1 MKTASKLKVA
11 AFALTAIAGALFAA
25 PDRAEAR
32 MANPG
37 LTAPSLVQDI
47 ACRNVR
53 ERVRR
58 PNGAVVWSTRRVC
71 TPGFN
76 VRPRGPRCVTER
88 QRIVRPNGAVVYK
101 QVRRCR

>member
-11 AFALTAIAGALFAA
+11 AFAFAA
-25 PDRAEAR
+25 ITSAVIAAPHRAEAR

-37 LTAPSLVQDI
+37 LTAPSLVEDV
-47 ACRNVR
+47 ACRTVR

-58 PNGAVVWSTRRVC
+58 PNGAVAWTTRRVC
-71 TPGFN
+71 TPGPV
-76 VRPRGPRCVTER
+76 VRRGGPRCVIER
-88 QRIVRPNGAVVYK
+88 QRIVRPNGAVIHK

>member
-11 AFALTAIAGALFAA
+11 AFAFAAIAGALIAA
-25 PDRAEAR
+25 PHHAEAR
-32 MANPG
+32 MADPG
-37 LTAPSLVQDI
+37 LKAPSLVENV
-47 ACRNVR
+47 ACRTVR
-53 ERVRR
+53 ERIRR
-58 PNGAVVWSTRRVC
+58 PNGALVWKTRRIC

-76 VRPRGPRCVTER
+76 VRPRGPRCVMER